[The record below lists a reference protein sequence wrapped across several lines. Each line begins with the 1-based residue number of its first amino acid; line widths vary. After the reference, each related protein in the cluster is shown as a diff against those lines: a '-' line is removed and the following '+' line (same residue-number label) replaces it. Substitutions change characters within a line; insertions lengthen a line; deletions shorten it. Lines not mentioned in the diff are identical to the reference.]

1 MKSNKV
7 LKLLNITR
15 PTLSRYVKE
24 KIVKYK
30 VQPNGFYDYDEE
42 SVYKILNKSIE
53 RKNVIYTRVSTQKQ
67 RPDLEDQKKIVE
79 KYCIKNGIKIS
90 DVYSDIGSGINF
102 DRKEFQRLLDDVVN
116 HKISK
121 IYITY
126 KDRLSRVSFDMFK
139 NLFSNFNCEIVV
151 LNDIEDAQTIE
162 KEIFNEIISL
172 IHCFAMK
179 VYSSRRKKKLKC
191 VEADLKIED
200 DELTFMTGRNT
211 EDGIAYLKEK
221 FSNIDLILLTAGSK
235 GCTAY
240 FDDMVIPMGAYLQKA
255 TIETTGAGDTFFGS
269 CLSFLSKWDKESLG
283 KEQII
288 MMLQF
293 ASAAASIITT
303 RKGTLCVMPSR
314 EEVTDF
320 ISNFK

>member
-1 MKSNKV
+1 MNRLNYIILFDIFYINQYNIYMKSYKV

-24 KIVKYK
+24 KIIKYK
-30 VQPNGFYDYDEE
+30 VKPNGFYDYDEE

-67 RPDLEDQKKIVE
+67 KTDLENQKKIVE
-79 KYCIKNGIKIS
+79 KYCIENGIKIS
-90 DVYSDIGSGINF
+90 DIYSDIGSGINF

-172 IHCFAMK
+172 IHCFAMR

-200 DELTFMTGRNT
+200 DEL
-211 EDGIAYLKEK
+211 
-221 FSNIDLILLTAGSK
+221 
-235 GCTAY
+235 
-240 FDDMVIPMGAYLQKA
+240 
-255 TIETTGAGDTFFGS
+255 
-269 CLSFLSKWDKESLG
+269 
-283 KEQII
+283 
-288 MMLQF
+288 
-293 ASAAASIITT
+293 
-303 RKGTLCVMPSR
+303 
-314 EEVTDF
+314 
-320 ISNFK
+320 

>member
-1 MKSNKV
+1 MYDITAIGELLIDLGQHGISENGSVIYEANPGGAPCNVLAMATKLGCKTAFIGKV
-7 LKLLNITR
+7 GKDAFGDKLKKTIDEIGIDSAGLKIDDDVHTTLAIVSTDEAGDRSFSFYREPGADMMLTADEVNTDIIKNSKIFHFG
-15 PTLSRYVKE
+15 TLSMTHDGVFDATVKAIDAAVEANCIISFDPNLRKPLWKDLDKAKE
-24 KIVKYK
+24 KMLF
-30 VQPNGFYDYDEE
+30 G
-42 SVYKILNKSIE
+42 
-53 RKNVIYTRVSTQKQ
+53 
-67 RPDLEDQKKIVE
+67 
-79 KYCIKNGIKIS
+79 C
-90 DVYSDIGSGINF
+90 
-102 DRKEFQRLLDDVVN
+102 
-116 HKISK
+116 SK
-121 IYITY
+121 CNI
-126 KDRLSRVSFDMFK
+126 
-139 NLFSNFNCEIVV
+139 
-151 LNDIEDAQTIE
+151 
-162 KEIFNEIISL
+162 
-172 IHCFAMK
+172 
-179 VYSSRRKKKLKC
+179 
-191 VEADLKIED
+191 LKIED

-255 TIETTGAGDTFFGS
+255 TIDTTGAGDTFFGS

>member
-1 MKSNKV
+1 MKSYKV

-67 RPDLEDQKKIVE
+67 KTDLENQKKIVE
-79 KYCIKNGIKIS
+79 KYCIENGIKIS
-90 DVYSDIGSGINF
+90 DIYSDIGSGINF

-191 VEADLKIED
+191 VEDDLKIED
-200 DELTFMTGRNT
+200 DEL
-211 EDGIAYLKEK
+211 
-221 FSNIDLILLTAGSK
+221 
-235 GCTAY
+235 
-240 FDDMVIPMGAYLQKA
+240 
-255 TIETTGAGDTFFGS
+255 
-269 CLSFLSKWDKESLG
+269 
-283 KEQII
+283 
-288 MMLQF
+288 
-293 ASAAASIITT
+293 
-303 RKGTLCVMPSR
+303 
-314 EEVTDF
+314 
-320 ISNFK
+320 

>member
-67 RPDLEDQKKIVE
+67 KPDLENQKKIVE
-79 KYCIKNGIKIS
+79 KYCIENGIKIS
-90 DVYSDIGSGINF
+90 DIYSDIGSGINF

-151 LNDIEDAQTIE
+151 LNDIEDAQTTE

-200 DELTFMTGRNT
+200 DEL
-211 EDGIAYLKEK
+211 
-221 FSNIDLILLTAGSK
+221 
-235 GCTAY
+235 
-240 FDDMVIPMGAYLQKA
+240 
-255 TIETTGAGDTFFGS
+255 
-269 CLSFLSKWDKESLG
+269 
-283 KEQII
+283 
-288 MMLQF
+288 
-293 ASAAASIITT
+293 
-303 RKGTLCVMPSR
+303 
-314 EEVTDF
+314 
-320 ISNFK
+320 

>member
-24 KIVKYK
+24 KLVKCK

-67 RPDLEDQKKIVE
+67 KPDLEKQRKIVE
-79 KYCIKNGIKIS
+79 KYCIRNRIKIS

-191 VEADLKIED
+191 VEDDLKIED
-200 DELTFMTGRNT
+200 DEL
-211 EDGIAYLKEK
+211 L
-221 FSNIDLILLTAGSK
+221 
-235 GCTAY
+235 
-240 FDDMVIPMGAYLQKA
+240 
-255 TIETTGAGDTFFGS
+255 
-269 CLSFLSKWDKESLG
+269 
-283 KEQII
+283 
-288 MMLQF
+288 
-293 ASAAASIITT
+293 
-303 RKGTLCVMPSR
+303 
-314 EEVTDF
+314 
-320 ISNFK
+320 